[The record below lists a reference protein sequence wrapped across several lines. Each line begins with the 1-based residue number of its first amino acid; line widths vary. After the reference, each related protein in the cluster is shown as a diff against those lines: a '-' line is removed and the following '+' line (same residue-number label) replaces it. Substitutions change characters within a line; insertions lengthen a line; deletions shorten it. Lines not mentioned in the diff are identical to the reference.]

1 MRQKIPTAN
10 ENSSSYA
17 FCAPAVVLA
26 GWTMAQPI
34 IPPKPLVANTT
45 GFGTGG
51 GVVEVLILGL
61 TVREESAA
69 MAGKVFL
76 ILGL

>member
-10 ENSSSYA
+10 KNSSGLA

-26 GWTMAQPI
+26 GWTIHHPI

-45 GFGTGG
+45 GFGTGR
-51 GVVEVLILGL
+51 GVVEVEVLILGL
-61 TVREESAA
+61 IAREEAA
-69 MAGKVFL
+69 TMAE
-76 ILGL
+76 